1 MVETLVRPVTHTPA
15 QLRVDLQEIRSYSR
29 DYFPNGDHSWAG
41 SRSWWAMADSSR
53 TVSNGGGL
61 TARFIEAAHFEND
74 WHDALKEDA
83 EHSNP
88 FTSSIGIIPDEPEED
103 WTQIDGEI
111 HAEFSGPIQDQ
122 KLAKLRELAKERQ
135 NLRRRVVE
143 LETERHAEITDPKD
157 PRMAPLLAKAAK
169 EADTQGYCSVYDQIS
184 NAVGFPTRPELAAH
198 GYLTSTYNVE
208 VRIELEPQF
217 VTVQVEAA
225 SSLDAK
231 EEVMHNWSASDLA
244 EYLGSDEST
253 FTRWDTLSASLS
265 ND

>member
-1 MVETLVRPVTHTPA
+1 MTETLVRPVTHTPA
-15 QLRVDLQEIRSYSR
+15 ELRADLATIRSYSR
-29 DYFPNGDHSWAG
+29 NYFPNGDHSWAG
-41 SRSWWAMADSSR
+41 SRDWWASPDSRILVASG
-53 TVSNGGGL
+53 SGL
-61 TARFIEAAHFEND
+61 TARLIEVAHFEND
-74 WHDALKEDA
+74 WHDALIENQTR
-83 EHSNP
+83 ERVGT
-88 FTSSIGIIPDEPEED
+88 FSIGIIPEEED

-111 HAEFSGPIQDQ
+111 HAEFPGPIQDQ

-143 LETERHAEITDPKD
+143 LETERHAEIMDPKD

-198 GYLTSTYNVE
+198 GYLTSTYDVE

-231 EEVMHNWSASDLA
+231 EEVMRNWSASDLA
-244 EYLGSDEST
+244 EYLGSDEPT